1 MKDLLNVDLLS
12 INCVDAQR
20 SAVALNYCQKFFNFG
35 KTILVTNQEIDADN
49 IELHLIDKLNW
60 NQYNDEVYIS

>member
-35 KTILVTNQEIDADN
+35 KTILVTNQD
-49 IELHLIDKLNW
+49 IEAVSYTHLTLPTNR
-60 NQYNDEVYIS
+60 EV

>member
-35 KTILVTNQEIDADN
+35 KTILVTNQDIEVDY
-49 IELHLIDKLNW
+49 IELYLSDK
-60 NQYNDEVYIS
+60 